1 MADEFNV
8 YDHKQQLPHGVWVI
22 NKGNKEWSDEMN
34 RNMEVLDGLLDH
46 KTLIVKDSEGNTLVE
61 FDGKVDKI
69 LTLPENQATV
79 DIKTLTIKNEDGEIL
94 ATFNGTEDKVV
105 VIANPQEPQEIKA
118 LTIKDADGNILAV
131 FDGSEE
137 KEVTVG
143 NSVTNVTNINVDYED
158 NSALDFIFE

>member
-46 KTLIVKDSEGNTLVE
+46 KTLIVKDSEDNTLVE
-61 FDGKVDKI
+61 FDGKTDKI
-69 LTLPENQATV
+69 LTLPASQATV
-79 DIKTLTIKNEDGEIL
+79 
-94 ATFNGTEDKVV
+94 
-105 VIANPQEPQEIKA
+105 EIKA
-118 LTIKDADGNILAV
+118 LTIKDADGNVLAV

-143 NSVTNVTNINVDYED
+143 NSVTNINVDYED

>member
-8 YDHKQQLPHGVWVI
+8 YDHKQQLPHGIWVF

-34 RNMEVLDGLLDH
+34 RNMEVLDGLLDR
-46 KTLIVKDSEGNTLVE
+46 KTLTVKDSEDNTLVE
-61 FDGKVDKI
+61 FNGNTDKV
-69 LTLPENQATV
+69 LTLPANQATV
-79 DIKTLTIKNEDGEIL
+79 EIKT
-94 ATFNGTEDKVV
+94 
-105 VIANPQEPQEIKA
+105 
-118 LTIKDADGNILAV
+118 LTIKDADGNVLAV

-143 NSVTNVTNINVDYED
+143 NVTNVTNINVDYED